1 MKIVILTTF
10 ENPWGLEMVRSLFSE
25 KMELMAV
32 ICSHDQETYKKEQQI
47 FSERSAGHYKI
58 PSITDVTGS
67 NLLPF
72 YFVAHHNDALS
83 ESLLFTLKPDLL
95 ILGGAD
101 IIKPQILSIPAMG
114 TINIHPG
121 LLPQYRGCSAVE
133 WALYHDDLVGTTC
146 HFVTPEI
153 DGGPIIYREVLP
165 IKRGDSYE
173 SIRARMFGHGASVL
187 VTGIKLLE
195 TGSKGVVAAP
205 GSGQYHSIMDN
216 DTLTKVKEKLLKM
229 EYKQYVEE

>member
-1 MKIVILTTF
+1 MKIVIMTTF
-10 ENPWGLEMVRSLFSE
+10 ENPWGLEMIRALFSE

-47 FSERSAGHYKI
+47 FSERTAGDYKI
-58 PSITDVTGS
+58 PSITDVMGS

-72 YFVAHHNDALS
+72 YFVAHHNDVLS
-83 ESLLFTLKPDLL
+83 EALLLTLKPDLL

-101 IIKPQILSIPAMG
+101 IIKPHILSISPMG
-114 TINIHPG
+114 TLNIHPG

-153 DGGPIIYREVLP
+153 DGGPIIYSEVLT
-165 IKRGDSYE
+165 IRRGDSYE

-187 VTGIKLLE
+187 VKGIKLLE
-195 TGSKGVVAAP
+195 SGFKGVAAVP
-205 GSGQYHSIMDN
+205 GSGHYHGVMDS
-216 DTLTKVKEKLLKM
+216 DTLAKVKEKLLKM
-229 EYKQYVEE
+229 EYKQYTEE